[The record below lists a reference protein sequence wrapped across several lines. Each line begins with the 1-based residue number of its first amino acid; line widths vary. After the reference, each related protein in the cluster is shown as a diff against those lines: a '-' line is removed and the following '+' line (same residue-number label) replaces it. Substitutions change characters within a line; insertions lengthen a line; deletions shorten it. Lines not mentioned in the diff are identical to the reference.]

1 VTYTYDNASR
11 REALV
16 DPDGGR
22 TTYSYDNAS
31 RLTTLLNPFS
41 ERTTWAYDGAGRATT
56 ITLAN
61 ALRYAAEGAATQDEV
76 AHDDG
81 VR

>member
-1 VTYTYDNASR
+1 M
-11 REALV
+11 

-22 TTYSYDNAS
+22 TTYSFEPSAWLRPS
-31 RLTTLLNPFS
+31 RLTSLLNPFS
-41 ERTTWAYDGAGRATT
+41 ERTTWAYDAAGRATT
-56 ITLAN
+56 MTLAN

-76 AHDDG
+76 ADDDG